1 MDLHHRG
8 KSFLRAE
15 VTEEQKEFVK
25 LLADIKGIPT
35 QEFLGRVV
43 ENFVNNNRQLI
54 DKYQNDLKALIE
66 DASSNV
72 KMNVQGEDE

>member
-15 VTEEQKEFVK
+15 VTEEQKELVK

-35 QEFLGRVV
+35 QEFLGQVV
-43 ENFVNNNRQLI
+43 ANFVNNNRQLI
-54 DKYQNDLKALIE
+54 DKYQNDLKALVE
-66 DASSNV
+66 DASSN
-72 KMNVQGEDE
+72 MNMKV

>member
-1 MDLHHRG
+1 MDLYHKG

-25 LLADIKGIPT
+25 LLADIKGMPT
-35 QEFLGRVV
+35 QEFLGQVV

-54 DKYQNDLKALIE
+54 DKYQNDLKALVE
-66 DASSNV
+66 DASSNMN
-72 KMNVQGEDE
+72 MNV